1 MINLDTHILIH
12 MIGGALRPAE
22 EEVLATDELC
32 ISSIVVWEVMMLRDK
47 GRLTVDVSDAILD
60 PVLEVLTVLPIDI
73 DVVRCSHTLDFRSD
87 PADHF
92 IAATSVVYEAPLLTR
107 DRVICTSKVV
117 PLAM

>member
-1 MINLDTHILIH
+1 MLNLDTHILIH

-60 PVLEVLTVLPIDI
+60 PTLDVLTVLPIDI

-107 DRVICTSKVV
+107 DRVIRASKVV
-117 PLAM
+117 PLAL

>member
-60 PVLEVLTVLPIDI
+60 PILDVLTVLPIDI

-107 DRVICTSKVV
+107 DRVIRASKVV
-117 PLAM
+117 PLAL

>member
-12 MIGGALRPAE
+12 LIGGTLRPDEAE
-22 EEVLATDELC
+22 LIDADELC

-60 PVLEVLTVLPIDI
+60 PILEALTVVPVDV

-92 IAATSVVYEAPLLTR
+92 IAATSIVHNAPLMTR
-107 DRVICTSKVV
+107 DRAIRASKVV
-117 PLAM
+117 PLAL